1 LAVCGSSLAAPQQL
15 RRLGLKVPPPAP
27 LPVLLPKKFLHE
39 VQQHCNRLAAARQ
52 GRTYLVPADAP
63 LEALAKELRDGA
75 CYQTILSFASTPALH
90 APDDSVSEDSALDDY
105 VAALKKILTTDGWIF
120 MVEPTRPAGGP
131 TLRSKLG
138 SRFGR
143 CANDPDL
150 VTALRCGGLFVTD
163 VQRLTVQGVPR
174 RWHHY
179 VVLKARRHT
188 PPPQDQ
194 HTR

>member
-1 LAVCGSSLAAPQQL
+1 M
-15 RRLGLKVPPPAP
+15 PP
-27 LPVLLPKKFLHE
+27 PKKFLHE
-39 VQQHCNRLAAARQ
+39 VQQHCDRLAAETQ
-52 GRTYLVPADAP
+52 GRTYRVPADTP
-63 LEALAKELRDGA
+63 LAALAQELRDGA

-90 APDDSVSEDSALDDY
+90 APDDSAPEDSVPDDSALDGSVSEGPALDDY